1 MFTFIFS
8 SFRWVIPKELHLNTK
23 RKQYLIKLRLYSLRN
38 YLRMLF
44 VMRTFFCEWWKHY
57 DESFKTFKLI
67 NCFSDRWQ
75 VIVKLTKVKFPC
87 INSWNP
93 AKLFQK
99 QVTWRISVRTHT
111 PEEQISH
118 FEMSP
123 GQILSVWWNCRT
135 AQRKCFISFRWLDFL
150 THFNVP
156 YSLFN
161 IINSFHKPSFKTH
174 Q

>member
-1 MFTFIFS
+1 MNVDIFTWICDLFMTNRSSVQKYSKYRFFSSFNQKFKRAVVLIEVQPVVVICSCNSVRVKKPRREVFTFIFS

-23 RKQYLIKLRLYSLRN
+23 RKQCLIKLRLYSLRN
-38 YLRMLF
+38 YMRMLF

-75 VIVKLTKVKFPC
+75 VIVKLIKVKFPC

-99 QVTWRISVRTHT
+99 QVTWRT
-111 PEEQISH
+111 
-118 FEMSP
+118 
-123 GQILSVWWNCRT
+123 
-135 AQRKCFISFRWLDFL
+135 FR
-150 THFNVP
+150 
-156 YSLFN
+156 
-161 IINSFHKPSFKTH
+161 
-174 Q
+174 